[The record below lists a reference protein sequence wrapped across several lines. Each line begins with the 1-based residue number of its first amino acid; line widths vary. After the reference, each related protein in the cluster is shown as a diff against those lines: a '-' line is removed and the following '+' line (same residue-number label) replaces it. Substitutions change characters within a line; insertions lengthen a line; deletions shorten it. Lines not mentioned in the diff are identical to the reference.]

1 MTLARSAYYNALSLT
16 LSPSTMASLSKKSI
30 SQRFGAL
37 HSRLRQAFATE
48 AAEPLTSADIALLE
62 RAADAVV
69 QRGMATPAVLFL
81 ESVGPMNFLGSQ
93 ALHFLTPML
102 DVVFLQRDV
111 ERVACLLERRDTLA
125 RLVALIEAR
134 AQGRPR

>member
-1 MTLARSAYYNALSLT
+1 
-16 LSPSTMASLSKKSI
+16 MASLPKGFLSQKLSGFRSK
-30 SQRFGAL
+30 
-37 HSRLRQAFATE
+37 LRGAFAT
-48 AAEPLTSADIALLE
+48 APAEPLTSADLALLE

-93 ALHFLTPML
+93 ALHFLTPIL
-102 DVVFLQRDV
+102 DVVFPQRDV

-125 RLVALIEAR
+125 RLAALIEAR
-134 AQGRPR
+134 AQGPRP